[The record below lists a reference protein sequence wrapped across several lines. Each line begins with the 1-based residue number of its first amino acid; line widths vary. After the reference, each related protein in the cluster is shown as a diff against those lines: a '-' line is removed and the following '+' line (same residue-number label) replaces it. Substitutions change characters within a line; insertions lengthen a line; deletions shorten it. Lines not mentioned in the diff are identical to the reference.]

1 MATNNHTTTF
11 WHFLEN
17 YSIEIPIIQRDYAQ
31 GRIGK
36 ENLRKNFLN
45 DLKEALDKSKE
56 MKLDFVYGSTENGN
70 LYPLDGQ
77 QRLTTLWLLHWYIA
91 LRAGKLKEASNY
103 LKNFSYETRVS
114 SRNFCEEMC
123 KPENFKNHNLKNTVV
138 EFIINQTWFYSA
150 WKQDPTIQSMLRM
163 LGGSKQKNNMDDGI
177 EKVFDCSGCI
187 QSGNFTEGLN
197 RSENCPTFINYYTI
211 LTSEKCPIVFYYL
224 PKDFGNSD
232 DLYVKM
238 NARGEQLTSFENFK
252 ADLIGYIKK
261 QSEDEKDEN
270 KQTEWEN
277 LLDPKGGIPI
287 KIDTDWTNIFWDN
300 RSKGTSDG
308 RMANHIDEIY
318 FAFMNRFFW
327 NELFIAKD
335 ETTQNFILDIGD
347 GDETS
352 TKENDNIS
360 YKYLNDSD
368 NKNDYDTKVAYKG
381 LDFYRYYKGT
391 IPLPF
396 FQKLVIVL
404 NKYLKY
410 SENNTFPKC
419 SWDTTFR
426 FIPQYIAENSNN
438 IEISNNANEKI
449 LKVSSLNQVQRIVFF
464 AVSKYFSDS
473 GTDQNN
479 EISLKQWMRVVWNLV
494 SGEDHNGRPQIRSTQ
509 AMRIAMKFISEL
521 NSHDVYGSLS
531 EYELRQLGN
540 SDFDERC
547 KEEIAKAKQILD
559 ENDDLRKYNGSCK
572 KEDGADY
579 QTWEE
584 IIIRAERYAFF
595 KGAIRFM
602 FTNDKGDVDWNNFD
616 TKWEN
621 SQKYFNQNGVKDD
634 NKVLLT
640 KSLVIQCDN
649 WSEQL
654 YDKQIFK
661 SNANTWRWIL
671 TANNW
676 TAPIH
681 NILMGRN
688 ISATKENNNE
698 MVKKYVTPILDKL
711 PFDYLINIV
720 PDGRFH
726 WLGERLCFYKPYGR
740 DMATLDWENWY
751 RNKILSSL
759 LNSNTITTDA
769 RMENSDFLW
778 GWNINFSY
786 EDRFFQWWG
795 NPNKKELDVYL
806 MEENWINYKKRRNP
820 TNDKGTD
827 EDNYFCFRVDAS
839 TTPATFAL
847 MLKDLITQADT
858 DK

>member
-17 YSIEIPIIQRDYAQ
+17 YSIEIPIIQRDFAQ

-56 MKLDFVYGSTENGN
+56 MKLDFVYGSTENGK

-91 LRAGKLKEASNY
+91 LRAGKLKEASDY

-123 KPENFKNHNLKNTVV
+123 KPENFKNYNLKNTVV
-138 EFIINQTWFYSA
+138 GFIINQTWFYSA

-163 LGGSKQKNNMDDGI
+163 LGGSKQNNNNIDDGI
-177 EKVFDCSGCI
+177 EKVFDYSSCI
-187 QSGNFTEGLN
+187 QSGNFTEGFN
-197 RSENCPTFINYYTI
+197 RSDYCKPFIDYYNI

-261 QSEDEKDEN
+261 QAEKD
-270 KQTEWEN
+270 KRWDA
-277 LLDPKGGIPI
+277 LLDSHEGFPI
-287 KIDTDWTNIFWDN
+287 KMDTSWTDIFWKYK
-300 RSKGTSDG
+300 SKGTSDG
-308 RMANHIDEIY
+308 RMTNHIDEIY
-318 FAFMNRFFW
+318 FAFINRFFW

-335 ETTQNFILDIGD
+335 ETAQTFILDIGD
-347 GDETS
+347 GDENS

-368 NKNDYDTKVAYKG
+368 NKNDYDTKIAYEG
-381 LDFYRYYKGT
+381 LDSYRYYEGT
-391 IPLPF
+391 IPLSF
-396 FQKLVIVL
+396 FQKLTKVL
-404 NKYLKY
+404 NEYLKY
-410 SENNTFPKC
+410 SENNSLPGC
-419 SWDTTFR
+419 SWDTSFR
-426 FIPQYIAENSNN
+426 FIPQYVVENSNN
-438 IEISNNANEKI
+438 IEISNNANEKT
-449 LKVSSLNQVQRIVFF
+449 LKFTTLNQVQRIVFF
-464 AVSKYFSDS
+464 AVSKYFSDF

-494 SGEDHNGRPQIRSTQ
+494 SGEDQNGRPQIRSTQ
-509 AMRIAMKFISEL
+509 AMRTAMKFISEL
-521 NSHDVYGSLS
+521 NSHDVYSSLS
-531 EYELRQLGN
+531 NYELQRLGD
-540 SDFDERC
+540 SDFYDRC
-547 KEEIAKAKQILD
+547 KEEIDKAKQILSGASRTD
-559 ENDDLRKYNGSCK
+559 RKS
-572 KEDGADY
+572 
-579 QTWEE
+579 WEE
-584 IIIRAERYAFF
+584 IIMEAENYAFF

-621 SQKYFNQNGVKDD
+621 SQKYFDQNGVKDD

-640 KSLVIQCDN
+640 KSLIIQCDN

-681 NILMGRN
+681 NILMGRD

-769 RMENSDFLW
+769 RMKNSDFLW

-847 MLKDLITQADT
+847 MLKELITQAEA
-858 DK
+858 DKQTL